1 MICVCLLLLEEPG
14 LCACVIVGA
23 FWGTIHVWISFGLES
38 KYLHDL
44 GSLVEMEAF
53 P

>member
-1 MICVCLLLLEEPG
+1 MLAAVGGSGTVCM
-14 LCACVIVGA
+14 CDSRGA
-23 FWGTIHVWISFGLES
+23 IHVWISFGLES

-53 P
+53 A